1 MYHKSKN
8 SQHGG
13 TSIVELYSTLD
24 KLGLLIEGIPSV
36 VKSSVTEVTGELRL
50 SSYILHYENLK
61 ASNEGNI
68 LKKSSLGDGVDS
80 GPSIRDGV
88 EGISGAVDASGKV
101 DSGTGDDVSKEGK
114 LGNTSVLD
122 LNITESVETLLVG
135 IIEES
140 KRIEKSK
147 WGLNSNLS
155 LESSEGSGG
164 LGYLGRSEGGGGGG
178 KGGGDDKLHVD
189 DWFVK
194 IDYLICEIE
203 ID

>member
-36 VKSSVTEVTGELRL
+36 VKRFVTEVTGELGR
-50 SSYILHYENLK
+50 SSNILHYEKLK
-61 ASNEGNI
+61 GSNEGNN
-68 LKKSSLGDGVDS
+68 LKKSSLGDGVDG

-88 EGISGAVDASGKV
+88 EGISGLVDVSGKV
-101 DSGTGDDVSKEGK
+101 DSGAGDDVSKEGK

-135 IIEES
+135 IIKES

-203 ID
+203 SD